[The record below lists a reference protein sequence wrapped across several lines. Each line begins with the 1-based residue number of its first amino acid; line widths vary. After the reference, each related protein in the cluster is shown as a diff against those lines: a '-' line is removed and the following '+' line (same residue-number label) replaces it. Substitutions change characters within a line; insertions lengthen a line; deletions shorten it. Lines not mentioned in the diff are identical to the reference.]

1 MNPGLRIVVESY
13 KTEVPVSIVHGGAGS
28 KRNPDA
34 GVWEVLGK
42 ASRVGLEKASGDLLE
57 ATVLSVEVLEDSCLL
72 NAGRGS
78 VLDYNGGISM
88 DAGIMDG
95 VSVKYG
101 SVAGVK
107 YPLHP
112 IRLAYIVMRE
122 TAHNFIVGIEADLLA
137 ARMGLKKHP
146 GPCDNRLEQWVTA
159 RANPL
164 PIHLELNRH
173 LVEGDTVGS
182 VVVGVNKVVVG
193 VSTGG
198 IFLKLP
204 GRVGDS
210 PVIGGGFYSTGKI
223 GVVATGL
230 GEIISRGLLS
240 YRIASAYESSGVE
253 GVKSEFERFTE
264 KYGCGT
270 AGFILGSITGEVVA
284 GYNTEFMPWTYCSIS
299 GCVNNKG

>member
-1 MNPGLRIVVESY
+1 MRIVVESY
-13 KTEVPVSIVHGGAGS
+13 KTGIPVAIVHGGAGA
-28 KRNPDA
+28 KRNPNA
-34 GVWEVLGK
+34 EVWEVLRK
-42 ASRVGLEKASGDLLE
+42 ASSVGLEKASADPLE
-57 ATVLSVEVLEDSCLL
+57 ATVLSVEVLEDSCIL

-101 SVAGVK
+101 AVAGVK

-112 IRLAYIVMRE
+112 IRLAYIVMKE
-122 TAHNFIVGIEADLLA
+122 TAHNFLVGMEADLLA
-137 ARMGLKKHP
+137 ARMGLKRHP
-146 GPCDNRLEQWVTA
+146 GPCDNRVEQWVTA
-159 RANPL
+159 RAESFPK
-164 PIHLELNRH
+164 HLELNRH

-182 VVVGVNKVVVG
+182 VVVVVNKAMVG

-210 PVIGGGFYSTGKI
+210 PLIGSGFYSTGKV

-240 YRIASAYESSGVE
+240 YKIASAYESTRVDGVR
-253 GVKSEFERFTE
+253 SEFERFTE
-264 KYGCGT
+264 KYGSGT

-284 GYNTEFMPWTYCSIS
+284 GYNTEFMPWTYCTTDR
-299 GCVNNKG
+299 CVNNKG

>member
-1 MNPGLRIVVESY
+1 MRIVVESY
-13 KTEVPVSIVHGGAGS
+13 KTGTPVTIVHGGAGA
-28 KRNPDA
+28 KRNPNA
-34 GVWEVLGK
+34 EVWEVLRK
-42 ASRVGLEKASGDLLE
+42 AAIVGLEKASTDPLE

-101 SVAGVK
+101 AVAGVK

-112 IRLAYIVMRE
+112 IRLAYIVMEE
-122 TAHNFIVGIEADLLA
+122 TAHNFLVGMEADLLA
-137 ARMGLKKHP
+137 ARMGLKRHP
-146 GPCDNRLEQWVTA
+146 GPCDNRVEQWVTA
-159 RANPL
+159 RSKPL
-164 PIHLELNRH
+164 PKHLGLNKH

-182 VVVGVNKVVVG
+182 VVVGENKAVVG

-210 PVIGGGFYSTGKI
+210 PLIGSGFYSTGKV

-240 YRIASAYESSGVE
+240 YRIASAYESSGEE
-253 GVKSEFERFTE
+253 GVRREFERFTE
-264 KYGCGT
+264 KYGLGT
-270 AGFILGSITGEVVA
+270 AGFILGSIEGEVVA
-284 GYNTEFMPWTYCSIS
+284 GYNTEFMPWTYCSE
-299 GCVNNKG
+299 GRCVNNRG

>member
-1 MNPGLRIVVESY
+1 MRIVIESY
-13 KTEVPVSIVHGGAGS
+13 RTGTPVTIVHGGAGS

-34 GVWEVLGK
+34 GVWEILRK
-42 ASRVGLEKASGDLLE
+42 ASSVGLEKALTDPLE
-57 ATVLSVEVLEDSCLL
+57 ATVLSVEVLEDSCIL

-95 VSVKYG
+95 TSIKYG
-101 SVAGVK
+101 AVAGVK

-112 IRLAYIVMRE
+112 IRLAYIVMRG
-122 TAHNFIVGIEADLLA
+122 TAHNFLVGMEADLLA
-137 ARMGLKKHP
+137 ARMGLKRHP
-146 GPCDNRLEQWVTA
+146 GPCDNRVEQWITA
-159 RANPL
+159 RGKPL
-164 PIHLELNRH
+164 PKHLESNKH
-173 LVEGDTVGS
+173 LIEGDTVGS
-182 VVVGVNKVVVG
+182 IVVGVKKSVAG

-210 PVIGGGFYSTGKI
+210 PLIGGGFYSTANVS
-223 GVVATGL
+223 VVATGL
-230 GEIISRGLLS
+230 GEIISRSLLS
-240 YRIASAYESSGVE
+240 YKISSAYESSGVE
-253 GVKSEFERFTE
+253 GVRREFERFTE
-264 KYGCGT
+264 KYGSGT

-284 GYNTEFMPWTYCSIS
+284 GYNTEFMPWTYCSTD